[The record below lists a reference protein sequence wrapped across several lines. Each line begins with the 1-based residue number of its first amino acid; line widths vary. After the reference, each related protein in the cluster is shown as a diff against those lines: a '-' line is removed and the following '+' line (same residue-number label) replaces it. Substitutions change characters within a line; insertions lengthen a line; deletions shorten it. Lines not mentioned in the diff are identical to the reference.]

1 MNSLFAGSTFLAGGG
16 WEGFKTTMTDFF
28 QNGLGNS
35 GFQGIGIAVM
45 VVGFMMAVISFAM
58 HHFNP
63 QSRMPSWII
72 CLIIG
77 VAGSFLTFG
86 MSKPIQIFGMV
97 RDWIMSLF
105 GL

>member
-1 MNSLFAGSTFLAGGG
+1 MGHLNLILAVGG
-16 WEGFKTTMTDFF
+16 WDTFKQGMVDFF
-28 QNGLGNS
+28 QNGLG
-35 GFQGIGIAVM
+35 GQGAQGLGIAIMVIGIVA
-45 VVGFMMAVISFAM
+45 AVISFVM

-77 VAGSFLTFG
+77 VAGSFLTAG
-86 MSKPIQIFGMV
+86 MSKPIELFHSV
-97 RDWIMSLF
+97 RDWILSLF